1 MARDRRLHDLG
12 TSRAAAVRADPRV
25 RRGCQRALPAGIV
38 RVRGSVTLVGL
49 RIGGVTALLVA
60 AVVGLFISGKLE
72 RDSRARIET
81 LETTAV
87 TLDEAQTQ
95 EQDRK
100 VAKQFDERAFGE
112 GAVQDATRF
121 GIAPFEPASL
131 AKPNRYVNALA
142 EPVVIKPGRSWT
154 SEHIKVGVSLD
165 KVQYNQ
171 HGATISAR
179 HTIAT
184 FENVSK
190 GPVAYFAS
198 VRSAERGRCD
208 VRGARQHNAMALM
221 PGEVA
226 EVVVCAGTGKVR
238 VDRLEVLE
246 VSPLGYVYVSRVPAR
261 AVGHDGITGGSHSP
275 MNRVQVC
282 QTVDTKGIAGKL
294 AQGLTRWRDV
304 VDYYARHDCER
315 FRFFFDYRHTDDGPA
330 RLPALPSR

>member
-1 MARDRRLHDLG
+1 M
-12 TSRAAAVRADPRV
+12 
-25 RRGCQRALPAGIV
+25 I
-38 RVRGSVTLVGL
+38 GL
-49 RIGGVTALLVA
+49 RIGGVVALLVA
-60 AVVGLFISGKLE
+60 ALVGLFISGKLE
-72 RDSRARIET
+72 RDSRDRIEN

-87 TLDEAQTQ
+87 TLEDAQTQ
-95 EQDRK
+95 EKERK
-100 VAKQFDERAFGE
+100 VAKQFDERAFVE
-112 GAVQDATRF
+112 GAQQDATRF
-121 GIAPFEPASL
+121 GITPFEFLSL
-131 AKPNRYVNALA
+131 AEPNRYVNALTD
-142 EPVVIKPGRSWT
+142 PVVVKPGRSWS
-154 SEHIKVGVSLD
+154 SEHIKVTVGLE

-179 HTIAT
+179 HTIAK

-190 GPVAYFAS
+190 TPIAYFAS

-226 EVVVCAGTGKVR
+226 EVVVCAGTGKIR
-238 VDRLEVLE
+238 LDRLEVLE

-275 MNRVQVC
+275 MNRVPVC

-294 AQGLTRWRDV
+294 SQGLTRWRDV

-315 FRFFFDYRHTDDGPA
+315 FRFFFDYRHTEEGPK
-330 RLPALPSR
+330 RLPALPEQ